1 MYFIL
6 VIMTVM
12 TYTQELYKRR
22 VSLTL
27 NYNWAFVNL
36 DNGTSASKLE
46 LESEE
51 LHLPYHKPPTL
62 SWWWLK
68 SGYLNQQ
75 ITWTFDYVTTWKMK
89 NLISWLENT
98 IFRLCHF
105 ISCYALVLLFK
116 RIFKTTVSCLN
127 LTY

>member
-27 NYNWAFVNL
+27 NYDWAFVNL

-51 LHLPYHKPPTL
+51 LHLPYHKAPTL
-62 SWWWLK
+62 SWW
-68 SGYLNQQ
+68 
-75 ITWTFDYVTTWKMK
+75 
-89 NLISWLENT
+89 
-98 IFRLCHF
+98 
-105 ISCYALVLLFK
+105 
-116 RIFKTTVSCLN
+116 
-127 LTY
+127 

>member
-1 MYFIL
+1 
-6 VIMTVM
+6 M

-27 NYNWAFVNL
+27 NYDWAFVNL

-62 SWWWLK
+62 SWW
-68 SGYLNQQ
+68 
-75 ITWTFDYVTTWKMK
+75 
-89 NLISWLENT
+89 
-98 IFRLCHF
+98 
-105 ISCYALVLLFK
+105 
-116 RIFKTTVSCLN
+116 
-127 LTY
+127 

>member
-27 NYNWAFVNL
+27 NYDWAFVNR

-51 LHLPYHKPPTL
+51 LHFPYHKPPTL
-62 SWWWLK
+62 SW
-68 SGYLNQQ
+68 
-75 ITWTFDYVTTWKMK
+75 
-89 NLISWLENT
+89 
-98 IFRLCHF
+98 
-105 ISCYALVLLFK
+105 
-116 RIFKTTVSCLN
+116 
-127 LTY
+127 

>member
-1 MYFIL
+1 
-6 VIMTVM
+6 M

-27 NYNWAFVNL
+27 NYDWAFVNR

-62 SWWWLK
+62 SW
-68 SGYLNQQ
+68 
-75 ITWTFDYVTTWKMK
+75 
-89 NLISWLENT
+89 
-98 IFRLCHF
+98 
-105 ISCYALVLLFK
+105 
-116 RIFKTTVSCLN
+116 
-127 LTY
+127 